1 MQRKITFWVVAIHA
15 ALVMCLLFSP
25 ARKIHHPTK
34 HIAVRMTQM
43 RPVERSVSPP
53 SKSPGSSQTSAPKPA
68 AAKPVQK
75 KIAKKTQAASTPT
88 PKPVAKSPKPA
99 VVDKGK
105 PKVVKPAI
113 PKELI
118 EELEE
123 TVAKIDEKSKKVYSS
138 PKLDVPRLMTPPQME
153 SFFAGEP
160 SYEESLV
167 AYLHQ
172 SLNLPEYG
180 EVKIQLA
187 LYKDGTVAKLT
198 VLKAESLKN
207 KTYLEKNLPLL
218 KFPSLEKEETFVFT
232 FCNEI

>member
-1 MQRKITFWVVAIHA
+1 MQRKITLWVVTIHA
-15 ALVMCLLFSP
+15 VLVLCLLFSP
-25 ARKIHHPTK
+25 AHKIHHPTK
-34 HIAVRMTQM
+34 HIAVRMRQM
-43 RPVERSVSPP
+43 SPIERTASPP
-53 SKSPGSSQTSAPKPA
+53 SKNQASQPKAPKPA
-68 AAKPVQK
+68 QK
-75 KIAKKTQAASTPT
+75 KTAKKTETTSNPT
-88 PKPVAKSPKPA
+88 PKPAKSQKPA

-105 PKVVKPAI
+105 PKIVKPAI
-113 PKELI
+113 PKELL

-123 TVAKIDEKSKKVYSS
+123 TVAKIDEKSKKVYSTS
-138 PKLDVPRLMTPPQME
+138 KLDVPQFTALSQIEP
-153 SFFAGEP
+153 FFTEEP

-180 EVKIQLA
+180 EVKIRLT
-187 LYKDGTVAKLT
+187 LHKDGSVVKLT

-232 FCNEI
+232 FCNEL